1 MKKILIMM
9 AAVLTLAAC
18 DKEKV
23 TVNESAAIERDIFY
37 TVSDNPSLA
46 VLGGDGV
53 TTHLSSEAEWEALL
67 DQFCEYAR
75 SGEQVMFC
83 STRHSAQAKSGPS
96 NVPTSITTS
105 DREELKAW
113 MKAME
118 AAGKTVIVNY
128 DDGTGT
134 WNGMA
139 YANMGPNDP
148 QAEAQTYSGVL
159 AFVPTPAIVN
169 PPMDGTVMALQVDA
183 TTTYIIT
190 VHGMMIWFDGES
202 TSDIMELLQ
211 GSQATFTG
219 VAGTYTDLN
228 GSTFLTLDLEVSEDG
243 VIEF

>member
-1 MKKILIMM
+1 MKKILTIL

-18 DKEKV
+18 EKEKV

-37 TVSDNPSLA
+37 TVSDNPSFA

-53 TTHLSSEAEWEALL
+53 STHLTGEAEWEALL

-83 STRHSAQAKSGPS
+83 STRHSTQAKSGNS

-159 AFVPTPAIVN
+159 AFVPTPALAD

-183 TTTYIIT
+183 ATTYIIT
-190 VHGMMIWFDGES
+190 VHGMMMWFDGES

-219 VAGTYTDLN
+219 VADTHTDLN
-228 GSTFLTLDLEVSEDG
+228 GNTFLILDLEVPEDG